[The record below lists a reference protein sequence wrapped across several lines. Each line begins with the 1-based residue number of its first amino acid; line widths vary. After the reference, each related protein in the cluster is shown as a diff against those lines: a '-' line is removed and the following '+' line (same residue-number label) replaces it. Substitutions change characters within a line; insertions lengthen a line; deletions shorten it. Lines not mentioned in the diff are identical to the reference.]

1 MALEGLKQDPHN
13 IKFVSWK
20 ITRYMEL
27 CKLAIQEDG
36 SCLKDIDPDLR
47 KKPDMVALA
56 MAKDGSNIRYANPD

>member
-1 MALEGLKQDPHN
+1 
-13 IKFVSWK
+13 
-20 ITRYMEL
+20 MEL

-56 MAKDGSNIRYANPD
+56 MAKDGSNIR